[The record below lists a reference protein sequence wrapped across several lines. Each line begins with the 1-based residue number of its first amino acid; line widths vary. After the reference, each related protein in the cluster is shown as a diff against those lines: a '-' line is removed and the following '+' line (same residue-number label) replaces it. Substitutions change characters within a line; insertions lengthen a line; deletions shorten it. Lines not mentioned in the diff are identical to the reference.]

1 MKNFITI
8 LCLILTF
15 TSYVFAGQKENKFY
29 QDAIVPILQQELKNR
44 STINTRQSMIEN
56 KLVHYTKMD
65 EQEFYIVY
73 VKFKVEIKKVI
84 PPANTDN
91 IIDTVIMVQGLVF
104 TVQEGKIRNTF
115 PLVPEILEENNG
127 FLEHN
132 FEFGI

>member
-1 MKNFITI
+1 MKNFIAI

-29 QDAIVPILQQELKNR
+29 QDTIVPVLQQQLVNR
-44 STINTRQSMIEN
+44 STINARQSMLEN

-73 VKFKVEIKKVI
+73 VKFKVEVKKGI
-84 PPANTDN
+84 PPAKTDN
-91 IIDTVIMVQGLVF
+91 IIDTVIIAQGLVF
-104 TVQEGKIRNTF
+104 IVKDNHIENV
-115 PLVPEILEENNG
+115 LALSPEILEETSG
-127 FLEHN
+127 FMSGN